1 MDKELFKKTES
12 SLYRYYSKDKSIKA
26 LKEKVDILDKQ
37 IFRINEEIKRCH
49 ISIEI
54 ESSSPRFEEKVQT
67 SGDGTSYAEREA
79 IRLIDIK
86 IKRRSNLLLKK
97 EKILEEIDE
106 MELDFKNVEWRVK
119 DFEGES
125 KILLELKYK
134 EKCSENYIATKM
146 NLNQSQVNRRKQQI
160 IEKIA
165 LWDIWKRNA

>member
-1 MDKELFKKTES
+1 MDKELYKKTES

-26 LKEKVDILDKQ
+26 LKEKEDILDNQ
-37 IFRINEEIKRCH
+37 IFRIYDEIKRCD

-97 EKILEEIDE
+97 EKIL
-106 MELDFKNVEWRVK
+106 
-119 DFEGES
+119 
-125 KILLELKYK
+125 
-134 EKCSENYIATKM
+134 
-146 NLNQSQVNRRKQQI
+146 
-160 IEKIA
+160 
-165 LWDIWKRNA
+165 